1 MPRTKGAEKKRVN
14 ISITEDTLERLK
26 QYAWENHLG
35 DGVSGAITDLA
46 WKAKV
51 KNSQIR
57 GQASLEVK

>member
-1 MPRTKGAEKKRVN
+1 MSRTKGAEKKRVN